1 VNNSGGNIF
10 RLIEGQKEETLMQN
24 YFEVQHQHSAKALA
38 EQFSLQ
44 YFTCD
49 STETLEKTIE
59 RFFGYNNC
67 CILELKTDATCSVDT
82 YKNYF
87 KR

>member
-1 VNNSGGNIF
+1 
-10 RLIEGQKEETLMQN
+10 LIEGQKEETLVQN

-38 EQFSLQ
+38 EQFSMH
-44 YFTCD
+44 YFSCD
-49 STETLEKTIE
+49 TKETLEKTID

-67 CILELKTDATCSVDT
+67 CILELKTDATSSVDT